1 MTPRPS
7 RPVRVLT
14 SALAAGALLTAA
26 ACSDD
31 NGADGGGDGGATAAD
46 VAASPLAA
54 KSPTTSPSGRLT
66 AAGARAA
73 LVTEA
78 DLEDNWSQVE
88 GAASWRDRLLIGKVD
103 VADFLTAKTEAANA
117 ADCQKLL
124 DALYGDDLLGKP
136 SGASAL
142 RGFEEEDS
150 RLLHQVAAY
159 DKAALDDSLTWLK
172 SLPTKCD
179 QFTATDSSGAR
190 RTVQV
195 TETSVP
201 EVGDARQGLHVTVQ
215 GTAADA
221 PATLTLDVA
230 AVRVGTDAIT
240 VTAGGLDGGEADSVE
255 RAVEQGTQRLKDV
268 TAGRTPAA
276 DPGEID

>member
-1 MTPRPS
+1 MTARPS
-7 RPVRVLT
+7 RPVRFLA
-14 SALAAGALLTAA
+14 SALAAGALLATA

-31 NGADGGGDGGATAAD
+31 DGGDGGSAAAE

-54 KSPTTSPSGRLT
+54 KSPTASASGRLT

-78 DLEDNWSQVE
+78 DLEDDWAQVAN
-88 GAASWRDRLLIGKVD
+88 AASWRDSLLIGKVD
-103 VADFLTAKTEAANA
+103 VADFLTAEVDAADA

-142 RGFEEEDS
+142 RGFEEGDS

-159 DKAALDDSLTWLK
+159 DKAALDDSLAWLK
-172 SLPTKCD
+172 TLPTECD
-179 QFTATDSSGAR
+179 QFTATDDQGGR

-201 EVGDARQGLHVTVQ
+201 KVGDARQGLHVTVQ
-215 GTAADA
+215 GTAASA

-240 VTAGGLDGGEADSVE
+240 VTAGGLGGGEDDSVE

-268 TAGRTPAA
+268 QAGRTPAA